1 MDGKNIMN
9 SIYKEMNQCCND
21 QLAVEPRRI
30 FQGHKNLTRILN
42 PNCENEHLTAEQS
55 VSMV

>member
-9 SIYKEMNQCCND
+9 QIYKEMNQCCND

-30 FQGHKNLTRILN
+30 SQ
-42 PNCENEHLTAEQS
+42 
-55 VSMV
+55 